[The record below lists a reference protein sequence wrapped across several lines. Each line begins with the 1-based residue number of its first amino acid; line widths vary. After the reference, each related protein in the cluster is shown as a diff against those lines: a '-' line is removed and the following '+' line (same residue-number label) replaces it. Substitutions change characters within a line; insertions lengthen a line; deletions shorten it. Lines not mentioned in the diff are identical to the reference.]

1 MKEFWLMY
9 SLIDIQ
15 KKLLPDLLQIMQKR
29 YLILQYIDRMQPVG
43 RRSLAQSLGFTERVL
58 RSEVEFL
65 KEQNLISITSVGAE
79 ITSIGKDLLEKLES
93 VMREASGIDV
103 MEAQLKSM
111 FQLSKVVIVSGDSDE
126 TPWVKTELGRACAS
140 SMKKLIK
147 VKNIIAVTGG
157 STMAAVADKLT
168 PDFKSDDLL
177 FVPARGGIG
186 EDVQNQA
193 NTICSKMAAN
203 TRTKHRVFYVP
214 DQVSDEIYASFMKE
228 PMIKEVLEII
238 RSASIVLHG
247 IGDAITMAERRNT
260 DAKELEKMRSEKAV
274 GEAFGYYFNEAG
286 EVVHKVLTVGLQL
299 SDLDQIP
306 NVIAVA
312 GGSSK
317 VKAIKAYLQKA
328 PSQTILITDEGAAQG
343 LLKGYPLS
351 K

>member
-1 MKEFWLMY
+1 MY

-15 KKLLPDLLQIMQKR
+15 KRLLPDLLQIMQKR

-43 RRSLAQSLGFTERVL
+43 RRSLALSLGFTERVL

-65 KEQNLISITSVGAE
+65 KEQNLLTITSVGME

-93 VMREASGIDV
+93 VMREAAGID
-103 MEAQLKSM
+103 ELETRIQSM
-111 FQLSKVVIVSGDSDE
+111 FRIRKVVIVSGDSDE
-126 TPWVKTELGRACAS
+126 SPWVKTEIGRACAT
-140 SMKKLIK
+140 SMKSLIRG
-147 VKNIIAVTGG
+147 NDIIAVTGG

-168 PDFKSDDLL
+168 PDFRTDDLL

-193 NTICSKMAAN
+193 NTIVSIMAGN

-214 DQVSDEIYASFMKE
+214 DQVSEEIYGSFMKE
-228 PMIKEVLEII
+228 PMIKEFLEII

-247 IGDAITMAERRNT
+247 IGDAITMAERRKTNT
-260 DAKELEKMRSEKAV
+260 NDLERMKKEKAV

-286 EVVHKVLTVGLQL
+286 EVVHKVATVGLQL
-299 SDLDQIP
+299 GDLDAIA

-317 VKAIKAYLQKA
+317 AKAIRAYLQKA
-328 PSQTILITDEGAAQG
+328 PAQTILITDEGAAKG
-343 LLKGYPLS
+343 LLTNQNE
-351 K
+351 